1 MSVFRNRVMLGALL
15 LVAGSMHAQE
25 AFRCQDCPEWNVTH
39 EPFRVYGNTYYVG
52 VRGLSSILITSAK
65 GHVLI
70 DGALPESAPKIAAA
84 IRALGFRMEDVKLIV
99 NSHAHFDH
107 AGGIAEL
114 KRLSGARV
122 VAMEASARVLRSGRS
137 GAEDPQYGALPPFPR
152 VANVEVL
159 KGGETLRVGPI
170 AVTAHTTGGHT
181 QGGTSWTWKSCE
193 QLRCVD
199 MVYAD
204 SLTPVSA
211 AGFRFTAS
219 REYPGAVENFEKSFA
234 AIEA

>member
-84 IRALGFRMEDVKLIV
+84 IRKLGFRTEDVKLIV

-107 AGGIAEL
+107 AGGIAAL
-114 KRLSGARV
+114 QSLSGARV
-122 VAMEASARVLRSGRS
+122 AASAQ
-137 GAEDPQYGALPPFPR
+137 GAWALEHGYPTKDDPQYRSGHEPGMRFPR
-152 VANVEVL
+152 VSHVEV
-159 KGGETLRVGPI
+159 
-170 AVTAHTTGGHT
+170 
-181 QGGTSWTWKSCE
+181 
-193 QLRCVD
+193 
-199 MVYAD
+199 
-204 SLTPVSA
+204 VSD
-211 AGFRFTAS
+211 
-219 REYPGAVENFEKSFA
+219 
-234 AIEA
+234 